1 MRKLILGLMLVVTM
15 SVPSFAETTTDA
27 VAANDNAGACKMVE
41 EALLRDINDVNVDD
55 ADGMI
60 ARAKKYALLSERGCA
75 ENSERYK
82 ELAATDLQTAR
93 AMENDKLSKS
103 QEGAVTDTYR
113 RLEMQQAANEI
124 IGKVKKLTGPAIDFL
139 IEAQKIIEE

>member
-1 MRKLILGLMLVVTM
+1 MRKLIVGLMLTVAM
-15 SVPSFAETTTDA
+15 SVPSFAEPATDTPA
-27 VAANDNAGACKMVE
+27 TDNTAACKMVE
-41 EALLRDINDVNVDD
+41 EALLRDINDINVDN

-60 ARAKKYALLSERGCA
+60 ERAKKYALLSERGCA

-82 ELAATDLQTAR
+82 GLAANDLQAAR

-113 RLEMQQAANEI
+113 RLEMQQTANEI
-124 IGKVKKLTGPAIDFL
+124 LNKVKKLTTPAIDFL